1 MYKLFFGI
9 LIPALV
15 IVFLALALFLGLGAL
30 LAFILPL
37 SLFQASA
44 LVIGTSIAAS
54 ILLFMIA
61 YVIKI
66 TREFSEWDEYPMDD
80 DEEDDEPIIIP
91 KSHIPRNAPCSCG
104 SGKKYKHCCG
114 S

>member
-1 MYKLFFGI
+1 MYKLFLGI

-15 IVFLALALFLGLGAL
+15 IVLLALVLFVGLGAL

-37 SLFQASA
+37 SLFQAAA
-44 LVIGTSIAAS
+44 LVIGASIAAS
-54 ILLFMIA
+54 TLLFMIA
-61 YVIKI
+61 YVIRI
-66 TREFSEWDEYPMDD
+66 TREFSPWDEYPTDD
-80 DEEDDEPIIIP
+80 DEEYDEPIIIP
-91 KSHIPRNAPCSCG
+91 KSHMPRNAPCSCG